1 MVRANRGV
9 LTSLNNGVNMPRVLV
24 LLLLLAA
31 PLAAQD
37 TESLNGSV
45 PGDRRLTLLYE
56 IDFGAGSTS
65 WTLACGLTTNA
76 ASGLIVR
83 LIDLDGLASSAVPNP
98 TSIDEAVVLGPGTA
112 NAALSGNYSGVRE
125 FAVEIETAQ
134 GTTASDYAGS
144 LTSNAGL
151 IEFVMQDQ
159 IILGASGLK
168 TAVRRFAFWDGTV
181 PAGSIVPVGLEL
193 DFGGSSQTVFLRFEG
208 VGTGIE
214 RIELFDTTGG
224 SAMSLATFT
233 NPTGG
238 DVTAVPLTHSGKVY
252 IRVNSKAFAGQN
264 GSASWGISAPSGI
277 SVRRVGSSDQ
287 QGGTKTECST
297 GTGQSPSWALALLL
311 AGAVVSLRLS
321 GAKRS
326 RPARSRPARVHAR

>member
-1 MVRANRGV
+1 MVRANLDV
-9 LTSLNNGVNMPRVLV
+9 LTALNIGVNMPRVLV
-24 LLLLLAA
+24 LLLILAA

-37 TESLNGSV
+37 TESLSGSV

-56 IDFGAGSTS
+56 IDFGPGSTS

-76 ASGLIVR
+76 VGGLIVR

-98 TSIDEAVVLGPGTA
+98 TSVDEAVVLGAGTA

-134 GTTASDYAGS
+134 GSAASDYSGS
-144 LTSNAGL
+144 LTSNAGQ

-159 IILGASGLK
+159 IILGAGGLK
-168 TAVRRFAFWDGTV
+168 TAVKRFAFWDGTV

-193 DFGGSSQTVFLRFEG
+193 DFGPSPRTVFLRFEG
-208 VGTGIE
+208 VGTNME

-224 SAMSLATFT
+224 SALSLATFT

-252 IRVNSKAFAGQN
+252 IRVNCKAFAGQN
-264 GSASWGISAPSGI
+264 GSAAWAINAPSGI
-277 SVRRVGSSDQ
+277 SVRRVGSSDN

-297 GTGQSPSWALALLL
+297 APAQSPAWALALLF
-311 AGAVVSLRLS
+311 AVAVVSLRLA
-321 GAKRS
+321 GTKRS
-326 RPARSRPARVHAR
+326 RPVKVNAS